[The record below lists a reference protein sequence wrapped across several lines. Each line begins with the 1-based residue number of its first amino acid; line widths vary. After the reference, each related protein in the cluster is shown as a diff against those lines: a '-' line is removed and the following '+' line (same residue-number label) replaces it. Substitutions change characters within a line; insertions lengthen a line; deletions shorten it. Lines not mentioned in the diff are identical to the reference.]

1 MSIQDIPETAL
12 PSGGKWLSP
21 LNQRRWRNFKRNR
34 RAVWSLWIFS
44 ILFFLSLFAELIA
57 NDKPILVSFRGEL
70 RMPVMTFYSEQD
82 FGGDFPTE
90 AVYSDVEVKC
100 LIATGGLEDCFDDPE
115 GLLETVVSGGDVA
128 IDGFE
133 KGWAIWPVIP
143 YSYTTIVD
151 VRGVAPAPPSATNI
165 LGTDDT
171 KRDVAARIIY
181 GFRLSILFAAIVT
194 IGSSLIGI
202 VAGAV
207 QGYFGGWTD
216 LVFQRFIEV
225 WTGMPSLYVIIIVF
239 AIIGRSFWLL
249 VFLTILFGWPALVGL
264 VRAEFLR
271 ARNFE
276 YVRAAKALGVSDRT
290 IMFRHMLPNA
300 MVATVTMLPF
310 LVTGAIGGLASLD
323 FLGFGLPSSA
333 PSLGELTLQAKQ
345 NLQAP
350 WLGFTAFSTF
360 AIMLSPLVFIFEGI
374 RDAFDPRKTFS

>member
-133 KGWAIWPVIP
+133 KGGRFGPL
-143 YSYTTIVD
+143 SH
-151 VRGVAPAPPSATNI
+151 I
-165 LGTDDT
+165 LTPQ
-171 KRDVAARIIY
+171 
-181 GFRLSILFAAIVT
+181 L
-194 IGSSLIGI
+194 
-202 VAGAV
+202 
-207 QGYFGGWTD
+207 
-216 LVFQRFIEV
+216 
-225 WTGMPSLYVIIIVF
+225 
-239 AIIGRSFWLL
+239 
-249 VFLTILFGWPALVGL
+249 
-264 VRAEFLR
+264 
-271 ARNFE
+271 
-276 YVRAAKALGVSDRT
+276 
-290 IMFRHMLPNA
+290 
-300 MVATVTMLPF
+300 
-310 LVTGAIGGLASLD
+310 
-323 FLGFGLPSSA
+323 
-333 PSLGELTLQAKQ
+333 
-345 NLQAP
+345 
-350 WLGFTAFSTF
+350 
-360 AIMLSPLVFIFEGI
+360 
-374 RDAFDPRKTFS
+374 